1 VKLVVGQPVGL
12 PCRVEPC
19 GFPGESLVTIA
30 LEGERI
36 AGFVRNE
43 MLDGSTL
50 RAVIRAVDER
60 SVTLGLPGAFF
71 VRATDHTTLGAAW
84 ARDHLRPLGGAD
96 RG

>member
-1 VKLVVGQPVGL
+1 MKLVVGQPVGL

-19 GFPGESLVTIA
+19 ALPGESLVTID
-30 LEGERI
+30 LDGERI

-50 RAVIRAVDER
+50 RAVVRAVDER

-71 VRATDHTTLGAAW
+71 LRATDRATLGVAW
-84 ARDHLRPLGGAD
+84 ARDHLHLL
-96 RG
+96 